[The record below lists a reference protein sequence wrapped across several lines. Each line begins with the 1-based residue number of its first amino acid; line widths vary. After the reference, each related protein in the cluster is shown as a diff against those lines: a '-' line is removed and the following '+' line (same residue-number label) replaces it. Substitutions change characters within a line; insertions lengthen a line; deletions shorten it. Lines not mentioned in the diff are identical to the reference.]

1 MLGQQGTTSVLLVEV
16 EFVVLDVVADVVED
30 APVDAAHGGGGI
42 EVARGVVLFVDVLQI
57 GWNGARRIHGRPGE
71 AYLWEVSKSFF
82 CCISN
87 FCSLVEI
94 ISGLEVEWIPVILIE
109 SNIVAG
115 LRNVLDDFD
124 GVVDVIGVLQ
134 SNFSKEI
141 ENHIRELA
149 I

>member
-1 MLGQQGTTSVLLVEV
+1 M
-16 EFVVLDVVADVVED
+16 
-30 APVDAAHGGGGI
+30 
-42 EVARGVVLFVDVLQI
+42 
-57 GWNGARRIHGRPGE
+57 
-71 AYLWEVSKSFF
+71 WEVSKSFF

>member
-1 MLGQQGTTSVLLVEV
+1 MLGQQGTTSVLLVDV

-42 EVARGVVLFVDVLQI
+42 EVTCGVVLFVDVLQI
-57 GWNGARRIHGRPGE
+57 GWNGVVG
-71 AYLWEVSKSFF
+71 
-82 CCISN
+82 
-87 FCSLVEI
+87 SLEEF
-94 ISGLEVEWIPVILIE
+94 LLLHLKLLFPVILIE

-134 SNFSKEI
+134 SNFCIVVVVDSVEQ
-141 ENHIRELA
+141 NDLLVDNNAR
-149 I
+149 